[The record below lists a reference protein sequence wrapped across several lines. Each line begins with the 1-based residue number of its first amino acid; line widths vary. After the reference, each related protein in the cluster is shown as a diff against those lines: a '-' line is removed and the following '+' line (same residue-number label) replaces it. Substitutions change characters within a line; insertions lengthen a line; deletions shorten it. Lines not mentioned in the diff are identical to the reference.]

1 MSARRTKTEP
11 KKVGSDYFYGTVNVD
26 RTAIVTAIVTAH
38 ARNHVLTIESKWLTT
53 YHCVW
58 EQSFLLLKSFLR
70 VSKVMKKEILSHSIP
85 EALALSKQRGE
96 GLLTRSLTISFTTLS
111 WIMHVYMEVEC
122 TSQSLAVERIRSEVV
137 ILLVS

>member
-1 MSARRTKTEP
+1 
-11 KKVGSDYFYGTVNVD
+11 
-26 RTAIVTAIVTAH
+26 
-38 ARNHVLTIESKWLTT
+38 
-53 YHCVW
+53 
-58 EQSFLLLKSFLR
+58 
-70 VSKVMKKEILSHSIP
+70 MKKEILSHSIP

-111 WIMHVYMEVEC
+111 WIMHVYMEVGC